1 MTQLRTEIHFNFWQR
16 ICALKHLLPQ
26 RLKLEVPSPGRSHD
40 FVHIW
45 ILLLRVSFPHLT
57 PTSRCKR
64 EPVQTCVLQAQ
75 GQAAKARAG
84 PHRIPRVD
92 VQGPW
97 GLRAGGLVMNVI
109 RALFLTTGFLSAL
122 GRGRGIGGETPQ
134 QNSRSPWFHHES
146 AASAGNLICKM
157 GTGFLRV
164 LQNSKV
170 PPLES
175 ILVSTHWFPLAV
187 CAFLCPRRLF
197 QTLQELVDKEQL
209 HTPQGR
215 SPHAIL
221 SCPQGPPGGSAPPSP
236 VLTCSPSA
244 LCSRPP
250 QPCFLLLLPCFL
262 GSPPKYTM
270 CTEFPVSAL
279 VSGEAQTKTCSH
291 GEIELLCERAQRSA
305 GTEAGA

>member
-1 MTQLRTEIHFNFWQR
+1 
-16 ICALKHLLPQ
+16 
-26 RLKLEVPSPGRSHD
+26 
-40 FVHIW
+40 
-45 ILLLRVSFPHLT
+45 
-57 PTSRCKR
+57 
-64 EPVQTCVLQAQ
+64 
-75 GQAAKARAG
+75 
-84 PHRIPRVD
+84 
-92 VQGPW
+92 
-97 GLRAGGLVMNVI
+97 MNVI
-109 RALFLTTGFLSAL
+109 RALFRTTGFLSAL